1 MRDSL
6 RFFHR
11 HVFFLDASCL
21 HVPLV
26 PPKDALLGTVIEK
39 AQHENGQVFQQRFR
53 GPAVFGRRQRLLCEN
68 NSRCRTELEL
78 WLRGKDG
85 KKSKPLAQ
93 PYHSLHPYN
102 IAGHFVRPLH
112 SPSQTA
118 RQRSK
123 GLAEKIRLGNE
134 EEEKEGG
141 ESLPGDQVS
150 FRQLRDLC
158 LQRRCCPCHVDIS
171 FAENDPLVLD
181 QEPLRYE
188 PVRQP
193 DFSNVL
199 FQKFQRNI
207 VCSVWKM

>member
-11 HVFFLDASCL
+11 HVFFLVASRL
-21 HVPLV
+21 HVLLV
-26 PPKDALLGTVIEK
+26 PAEDALLASVPEE
-39 AQHENGQVFQQRFR
+39 AQHENSQVFQQRFR

-123 GLAEKIRLGNE
+123 GLAEKIRLGHE

-158 LQRRCCPCHVDIS
+158 PQRSRGRCYVDGS
-171 FAENDPLVLD
+171 FVEDEN
-181 QEPLRYE
+181 
-188 PVRQP
+188 
-193 DFSNVL
+193 
-199 FQKFQRNI
+199 
-207 VCSVWKM
+207 